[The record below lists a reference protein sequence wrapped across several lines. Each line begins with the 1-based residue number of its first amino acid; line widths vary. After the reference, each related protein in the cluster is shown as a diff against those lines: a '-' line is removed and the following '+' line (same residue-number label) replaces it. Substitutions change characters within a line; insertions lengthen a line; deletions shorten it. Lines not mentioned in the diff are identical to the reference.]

1 MKNRA
6 IEYPHPVLNEF
17 TNDFVNC
24 AFDLSIGS
32 HSDTGNSI
40 DIELS
45 YSLTGS
51 GIQSLI
57 SQGLAKVFIRVV
69 CYRTS
74 FRKVFEM
81 NNEDITV
88 ISLPKKNVT
97 DSIDISASIVA
108 TQNINNYCLPE
119 FNQDYF
125 GGYLGFKLRKGD
137 IIANE
142 PGLTIK
148 LNTILEK
155 NMAGVVF
162 INSNSAI
169 TEPKVYFA
177 SVEETDPSLT
187 DYITISLPD
196 SEYKNYAK
204 LSTKKHLKNV
214 LARFLQGALVFPAIT
229 EAVARL
235 RREEELEEDPDCHY
249 RGTIW
254 AESLYNALNKMGIE
268 ELATCNQSD
277 FEIANKLLGDV
288 VGDSI
293 NILMQKMIDWST
305 IQQEDEAL

>member
-17 TNDFVNC
+17 TNDFNNC
-24 AFDLSIGS
+24 AFNLSVGS

-40 DIELS
+40 DIEFS
-45 YSLTGS
+45 YSLTGA

-69 CYRTS
+69 CFRTS

-125 GGYLGFKLRKGD
+125 GGYPGFKLRKGD

-142 PGLTIK
+142 PRLTIK

-293 NILMQKMIDWST
+293 NTLMQKMIDWST

>member
-1 MKNRA
+1 MNRTNNKT
-6 IEYPHPVLNEF
+6 EYNP
-17 TNDFVNC
+17 
-24 AFDLSIGS
+24 
-32 HSDTGNSI
+32 
-40 DIELS
+40 
-45 YSLTGS
+45 
-51 GIQSLI
+51 
-57 SQGLAKVFIRVV
+57 
-69 CYRTS
+69 
-74 FRKVFEM
+74 RK
-81 NNEDITV
+81 
-88 ISLPKKNVT
+88 K
-97 DSIDISASIVA
+97 
-108 TQNINNYCLPE
+108 Y
-119 FNQDYF
+119 
-125 GGYLGFKLRKGD
+125 G
-137 IIANE
+137 
-142 PGLTIK
+142 
-148 LNTILEK
+148 
-155 NMAGVVF
+155 GVVF

-169 TEPKVYFA
+169 KEPKVYFA

-293 NILMQKMIDWST
+293 NTLMQKMIDWST